1 MKEIN
6 MTKIYNKISEKEKR
20 RQLRNNMSKAEVYL
34 WVILKNKRMLNQRF
48 LRQYSI
54 GPYVLDFYC
63 PELRLAIEV
72 DGATHI
78 TDEELEYDKNRQ
90 SEIENMYINFIRFTN
105 EEIYKDMNGVK
116 EKIEMKID
124 ELMK

>member
-1 MKEIN
+1 
-6 MTKIYNKISEKEKR
+6 MT
-20 RQLRNNMSKAEVYL
+20 KAEVYL
-34 WVILKNKRMLNQRF
+34 WLHLKGKQVLGHKFR
-48 LRQYSI
+48 RQYSI

-63 PELRLAIEV
+63 PELRLAVEV

-78 TDEELEYDKNRQ
+78 TDDELEYDKNRQ

-116 EKIEMKID
+116 EKIEMKIN
-124 ELMK
+124 ELQNPP